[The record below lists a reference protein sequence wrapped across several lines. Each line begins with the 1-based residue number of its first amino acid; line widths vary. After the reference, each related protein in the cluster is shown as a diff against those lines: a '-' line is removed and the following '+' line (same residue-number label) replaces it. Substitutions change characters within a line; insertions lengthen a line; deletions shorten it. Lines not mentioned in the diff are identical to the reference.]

1 MFGYGSNAAQQEQF
15 AEQARQRRPIAYVLP
30 HPEFE
35 ERHVGG
41 SFPSPG
47 STLFLLVV
55 LLLFSGRQ
63 PALHAP
69 LQSNIAPIEELAK
82 DLSEVDALMAAPEV
96 LSKS

>member
-1 MFGYGSNAAQQEQF
+1 MRAAYSVGVVLTGRDFHFEAPF
-15 AEQARQRRPIAYVLP
+15 ASAFLILD
-30 HPEFE
+30 E

-41 SFPSPG
+41 FFPSPG

-82 DLSEVDALMAAPEV
+82 DLSEVDALMAASEV